1 MLQLK
6 KKKEE
11 EKFSR
16 EKEVK
21 KRNQMEILG
30 LKDTMNEMKNEIEN
44 INGRM
49 NQAEEKNL

>member
-1 MLQLK
+1 MNGYL
-6 KKKEE
+6 E
-11 EKFSR
+11 FGD
-16 EKEVK
+16 EKEGK
-21 KRNQMEILG
+21 WKRKEILG